1 MQLERT
7 FVLDAPVE
15 TVFDYVADFENTNEW
30 DPGTIATRRTGGDG
44 GVGTTY
50 ANRSVFLGREV
61 DLAYETIAHERPH
74 HVVFRGRNKGTTAT
88 DDLGFVPEGDGRTRM
103 TYRATFDFPLL
114 IGLVAPVVARRPLQA
129 LAREVVENLQGVFA
143 TPR

>member
-1 MQLERT
+1 M
-7 FVLDAPVE
+7 LDAPLD

-30 DPGTIATRRTGGDG
+30 DPGTIETRRTGGDG

-50 ANRSVFLGREV
+50 ANRSTFLGREV
-61 DLAYETIAHERPH
+61 ELAYETIVHERPH
-74 HVVFRGRNKGTTAT
+74 RVVLRGRNGRTTAT
-88 DDLGFVPEGDGRTRM
+88 DDLGFVAEGDGRTRM
-103 TYRATFDFPLL
+103 TYRITFDFPLL
-114 IGLVAPVVARRPLQA
+114 IGLVAPVVARRPLRA

>member
-30 DPGTIATRRTGGDG
+30 DPGTIETRRTGGDG

-61 DLAYETIAHERPH
+61 ELAYETIAHERPH
-74 HVVFRGRNKGTTAT
+74 HVVLRGRNGRTTAT

-103 TYRATFDFPLL
+103 TYRVTFDFPPL
-114 IGLVAPVVARRPLQA
+114 IGLVAPVVARRPLRR
-129 LAREVVENLQGVFA
+129 LASEVVENLQAVFA
-143 TPR
+143 APR

>member
-30 DPGTIATRRTGGDG
+30 DPGTIETRRTGGDG

-50 ANRSVFLGREV
+50 ANRSLFLGREV
-61 DLAYETIAHERPH
+61 ELSYETIAHDRPH
-74 HVVFRGRNKGTTAT
+74 HVVFRGRNGKTTAT
-88 DDLGFVPEGDGRTRM
+88 DDLAFVAEGDGRTRM
-103 TYRATFDFPLL
+103 TYRVTFDFPFL
-114 IGLVAPVVARRPLQA
+114 IALVAPVVARRPLQR
-129 LAREVVENLQGVFA
+129 LAHEVVENLQGVFA
-143 TPR
+143 AAR

>member
-30 DPGTIATRRTGGDG
+30 DPGTIETRRTGGDG

-50 ANRSVFLGREV
+50 ANRSIFLGREV
-61 DLAYETIAHERPH
+61 ELAYETVAHERPH
-74 HVVFRGRNKGTTAT
+74 RVVLRGRNGRTTAT
-88 DDLGFVPEGDGRTRM
+88 DDLRFSAEDDGRTRM
-103 TYRATFDFPLL
+103 TYRVTFDFPLL
-114 IGLVAPVVARRPLQA
+114 IALVAPIVARRPLQR

-143 TPR
+143 APR